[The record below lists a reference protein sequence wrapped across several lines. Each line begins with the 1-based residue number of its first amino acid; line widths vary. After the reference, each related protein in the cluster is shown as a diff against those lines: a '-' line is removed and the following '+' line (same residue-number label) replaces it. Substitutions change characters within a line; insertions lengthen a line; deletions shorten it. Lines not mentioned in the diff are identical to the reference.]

1 MINKLPN
8 DSNLSELITAFE
20 NGVNETRT
28 ISNVLKQT
36 LINKNVK
43 VLDTDKL
50 SSLVS
55 KVDKLKPQGFG
66 VRINYTA
73 TDKDEFVTYV
83 GDAVGMEPAT
93 YSNYG
98 SWDAID
104 FIRNIRPCGFK
115 NGAVTKYI
123 NKNDFSL
130 YEDGTSVP
138 NDVDVMIEFPKFYWK
153 IMQQDMYVDIFVS
166 DTKLD
171 EGYECPAHKIGNDEK
186 DYVYIGAYLGF
197 TETINNKNIL
207 RSRGNAT
214 PTEGAI
220 TDFYSYAKNVGVG
233 YSIIDYYCILML
245 QVLYIT
251 MFKSIAPNEFTC
263 GIRGNVQKTGI
274 TYKNGMMFGGLDM
287 HNKFL
292 GVEDFCGNLDQW
304 VFGISS
310 SNLVLRLLDRKSR
323 EFLFFNIGSDYLHLI
338 QGGTYTGFLPKACLS
353 SREASNFQARC
364 LLKSSTTEYIA
375 YGNGQQ
381 ATGSIFECRT
391 FGNYTYRKGSRLI
404 YYGEDSQSAAQRI
417 KEDSLLLSENE
428 KVGGIL

>member
-1 MINKLPN
+1 MS
-8 DSNLSELITAFE
+8 DENLKNLIDKFE
-20 NGVNETRT
+20 SIDNSVNT
-28 ISNVLKQT
+28 ILSSLKNILT
-36 LINKNVK
+36 NKNVK
-43 VLDTDKL
+43 TSEVDKL
-50 SSLVS
+50 SDLVS
-55 KVDKLKPQGFG
+55 KVDKLKPQEFG

-73 TDKDEFVTYV
+73 TNQDEFVTYV
-83 GDAVGMEPAT
+83 GDAVSMTPAT
-93 YSNYG
+93 SSSYG
-98 SWDAID
+98 SWDTIN
-104 FIRNIRPCGFK
+104 FIRDIRPCGFI

-214 PTEGAI
+214 PTEDAI
-220 TDFYSYAKNVGVG
+220 IDFYNYAKNVGVG

-251 MFKSIAPNEFTC
+251 MFKSITPNEFSC
-263 GIRGNVQKTGI
+263 GIRGSVQKTGI

-304 VFGISS
+304 VFGVSC
-310 SNLVLRLLDRKSR
+310 SNLVLRLLDRKGR
-323 EFLFFNIGSDYLHLI
+323 EFLYFNVGSDYLHLI

-353 SREASNFQARC
+353 SRETSNFQARC
-364 LLKSSTTEYIA
+364 LLKSSTTENIA

-404 YYGEDSQSAAQRI
+404 FYGEDSQSAAQRV

>member
-153 IMQQDMYVDIFVS
+153 IIQQDMYVDIFIS
-166 DTKLD
+166 GAKLD
-171 EGYECPAHKIGNDEK
+171 EGYECPAHKIENDEK
-186 DYVYIGAYLGF
+186 DYIYIGAYLGF
-197 TETINNKNIL
+197 TETINNKEVL
-207 RSRGNAT
+207 RSKSNVT
-214 PTEGAI
+214 PTEGAYI
-220 TDFYSYAKNVGVG
+220 NFYNYAKNVGVG
-233 YSIIDYYCILML
+233 YAMIDYYCILML

-251 MFKSIAPNEFTC
+251 MFKSITPNEFST
-263 GIRGNVQKTGI
+263 GIYGNIQKTGI
-274 TYKNGMMFGGLDM
+274 TYRNGMMFGGLDM

-304 VFGISS
+304 IYGASCY
-310 SNLVLRLLDRKSR
+310 NLTFKLVDRKGR
-323 EFLFFNIGSDYLHLI
+323 NFLNFSVGGDYLHLI
-338 QGGTYTGFLPKACLS
+338 QGGTYTGFLPKGCLT
-353 SREASNFQARC
+353 SRETSNFKVRC
-364 LLKSSTTEYIA
+364 LLNSSNQETLV
-375 YGNGQQ
+375 YGNDQKQ
-381 ATGSIFECRT
+381 YGSIFGCRV
-391 FGNYTYRKGSRLI
+391 FGSYTYRKGSRLI

>member
-73 TDKDEFVTYV
+73 TDKNEFVTYV